1 MKAREGIAL
10 RWMYA
15 ILAQLGEYT
24 QMQPDDTRPFAT
36 VESALEFMH
45 LLSTAIADT
54 AADVQQDIEEAQA
67 ATDQRRIEA
76 LQMVSYKLQLLGIH
90 VGKSERLLNDLRR
103 LRTVILA
110 ESKTSNYVAASVTR

>member
-1 MKAREGIAL
+1 
-10 RWMYA
+10 
-15 ILAQLGEYT
+15 
-24 QMQPDDTRPFAT
+24 MQPDDTRPFAT

-45 LLSTAIADT
+45 LLNTAIADT